1 MDPQTVFLL
10 ALSLLVVAGL
20 AVSVAGWILFVRD
33 RHAGH
38 TAFAGATASPGSDA
52 HHEVAEER

>member
-20 AVSVAGWILFVRD
+20 VVSAAGWILFVRD
-33 RHAGH
+33 RHAGR
-38 TAFAGATASPGSDA
+38 AALAGATTGPSDV

>member
-10 ALSLLVVAGL
+10 ALSLIVVAGL
-20 AVSVAGWILFVRD
+20 VVSATGWILFVRD
-33 RHAGH
+33 RHVGREALAAAG
-38 TAFAGATASPGSDA
+38 AGATPEA